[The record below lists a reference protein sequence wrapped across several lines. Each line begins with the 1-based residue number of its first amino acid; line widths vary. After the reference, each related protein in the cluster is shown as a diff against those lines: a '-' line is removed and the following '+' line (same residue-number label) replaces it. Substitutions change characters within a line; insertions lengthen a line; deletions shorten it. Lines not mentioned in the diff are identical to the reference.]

1 MSGQCVGIL
10 SLPIRFFFACM
21 LGYAANSLFTVLIH
35 QVYRSAILVSPSFLL
50 RSVLLSTVCVIQGRG
65 TLPVS
70 QATPKFPTYTCLASQ
85 TLSTPTDPRWGFG
98 LGCETNPLTSWYSCQ
113 MSKAKLRTVAEQV
126 SGFHLYLCTDHHTTQ
141 PNHYLQ
147 RICTTHA
154 CKTTL

>member
-10 SLPIRFFFACM
+10 SLPIRFFLLAC
-21 LGYAANSLFTVLIH
+21 LIT
-35 QVYRSAILVSPSFLL
+35 QQILYLLYRSAILVSPSFLP

-85 TLSTPTDPRWGFG
+85 TLSTPSDPSWGFG

-126 SGFHLYLCTDHHTTQ
+126 SGFHL
-141 PNHYLQ
+141 
-147 RICTTHA
+147 
-154 CKTTL
+154 